1 MKKSEYTPTIGLEIH
16 SQLRT
21 KSKMFCGCQNVS
33 WKIGVEEIEPN
44 SSTCVV
50 CTGQPGSLPVI
61 NREAVKM
68 VVKTGLALDCQ
79 IAKNSKFDRK
89 NYFYPDLPKGYQIS
103 QYDMP
108 ICDAGFMIV
117 GDKKIRITR
126 IHLEE
131 DTAKNVHPTDEK
143 YSLIDFNRSG
153 VPLMELVTEPD
164 IKSAEEAKEFCQ
176 NLQQILRSLQVSDS
190 NMEKSQ
196 MRCEVNISLSN
207 TDKLGTKVEIKNLN
221 SFKAVERSIEYE
233 IIRQSKALEE
243 GKEIM
248 HETRGW
254 NEKKQVTVVQRSKEE
269 AHDYRY
275 FGEPD
280 LPKLEFDNDFIEKI
294 KNELPELPKAKM
306 ERFMEQYG
314 FTSGD
319 TKIICS
325 NKALADFTENVM
337 SELRAWL
344 VDLDKIDME
353 DDKAWDE
360 YKKKMAKL
368 TANWLINKLGG
379 EDVTIESMKITAE
392 NFAELIIL
400 IYSNKVN
407 SKVAQ
412 ELLQKM
418 LAKGGDPS
426 SILEDEGL
434 HLLEDV
440 SDLEPIIDKVLAGN
454 AKQVEEFKT
463 GKTTLLKFFLGQV
476 MKESRGK
483 ANPKMAEEL
492 LLQKLS

>member
-1 MKKSEYTPTIGLEIH
+1 MVGQALN
-16 SQLRT
+16 
-21 KSKMFCGCQNVS
+21 CQV
-33 WKIGVEEIEPN
+33 N
-44 SSTCVV
+44 SF
-50 CTGQPGSLPVI
+50 
-61 NREAVKM
+61 
-68 VVKTGLALDCQ
+68 
-79 IAKNSKFDRK
+79 SKFDRK

-103 QYDMP
+103 QYDIP
-108 ICDAGFMIV
+108 FCENGEFMDI
-117 GDKKIRITR
+117 GITR
-126 IHLEE
+126 AHLEE

-319 TKIICS
+319 TK
-325 NKALADFTENVM
+325 NYM
-337 SELRAWL
+337 
-344 VDLDKIDME
+344 
-353 DDKAWDE
+353 
-360 YKKKMAKL
+360 
-368 TANWLINKLGG
+368 
-379 EDVTIESMKITAE
+379 
-392 NFAELIIL
+392 
-400 IYSNKVN
+400 
-407 SKVAQ
+407 
-412 ELLQKM
+412 LQQ
-418 LAKGGDPS
+418 
-426 SILEDEGL
+426 SIG
-434 HLLEDV
+434 
-440 SDLEPIIDKVLAGN
+440 
-454 AKQVEEFKT
+454 
-463 GKTTLLKFFLGQV
+463 
-476 MKESRGK
+476 
-483 ANPKMAEEL
+483 
-492 LLQKLS
+492 